1 MHTLLLTL
9 HLLAAI
15 AGVGTSIY
23 MIALGAR
30 LAGSP
35 DTPTVMRYA
44 GANAAKL
51 GPWSLVALWIT
62 GLWLTIA
69 YGLAE
74 VGGTWFWV
82 KIAFVVVLSGLVG
95 YTQMLQ
101 AKVRRGA
108 DPGPVQK
115 LMKKVSPIMSGIAL
129 LIVVFAVLAFG

>member
-1 MHTLLLTL
+1 
-9 HLLAAI
+9 
-15 AGVGTSIY
+15 
-23 MIALGAR
+23 
-30 LAGSP
+30 
-35 DTPTVMRYA
+35 MRYA

-108 DPGPVQK
+108 DPGPVQE

>member
-1 MHTLLLTL
+1 MHTLLLAL

-15 AGVGTSIY
+15 IGVGTSVY
-23 MIALGAR
+23 MLALGAR

-35 DTPTVMRYA
+35 DAPTVMRYA
-44 GANAAKL
+44 GANASKL
-51 GPWSLVALWIT
+51 GPWSLVVLWIT

-74 VGGTWFWV
+74 AGGTWFWV

-101 AKVRRGA
+101 SKVRRGG
-108 DPGPVQK
+108 DLRPVQE
-115 LMKKVSPIMSGIAL
+115 LMKTVSPIMTGIAV
-129 LIVVFAVLAFG
+129 LIVVFAVLAFR

>member
-1 MHTLLLTL
+1 MHTLLLLL

-15 AGVGTSIY
+15 AGVGSSLF
-23 MIALGAR
+23 MLALAPR

-35 DTPTVMRYA
+35 DAATVMRYA
-44 GANAAKL
+44 GANAGKL
-51 GPWSLVALWIT
+51 GPYSLLVLWVT
-62 GLWLTIA
+62 GLWLTLA

-82 KIAFVVVLSGLVG
+82 KIAFVVVLSALVG
-95 YTQMLQ
+95 YTQMQQ

-108 DPGPVQK
+108 DPAALQAR
-115 LMKKVSPIMSGIAL
+115 MKTLSPAMTTMAV